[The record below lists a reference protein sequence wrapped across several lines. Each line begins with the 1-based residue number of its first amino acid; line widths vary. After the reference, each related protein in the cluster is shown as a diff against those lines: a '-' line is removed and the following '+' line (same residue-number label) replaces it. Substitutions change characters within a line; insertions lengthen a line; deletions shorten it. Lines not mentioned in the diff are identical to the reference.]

1 MTAIC
6 KTLSDHI
13 CLIMHSH
20 FDPVFYS
27 SHRGT
32 ACPVSLDSLNNPIKQ
47 VVQVPT
53 VQAASC
59 PSEICC
65 HRTLYLSAHSA
76 SMYVSASLPQALSGG
91 GSEGRRRKKVEEKGE
106 KAKAAQIGC
115 IYISMMLEN
124 Y

>member
-20 FDPVFYS
+20 FDSVFYS

-32 ACPVSLDSLNNPIKQ
+32 ACPVSFDSLNNPIKQ

-53 VQAASC
+53 IQAACRS
-59 PSEICC
+59 SERRC
-65 HRTLYLSAHSA
+65 HRPLYLSAHSA
-76 SMYVSASLPQALSGG
+76 SMYGSASLPQALSGG
-91 GSEGRRRKKVEEKGE
+91 GSEGLRRKNVEEKGE
-106 KAKAAQIGC
+106 KAKMSQIGC
-115 IYISMMLEN
+115 VCIAMMLEN

>member
-32 ACPVSLDSLNNPIKQ
+32 ACPVSFDSLNNPIKQ

-53 VQAASC
+53 IKAACRS
-59 PSEICC
+59 SERCC
-65 HRTLYLSAHSA
+65 HRPLYLSAHSA
-76 SMYVSASLPQALSGG
+76 SMYGSASLPQALSGG
-91 GSEGRRRKKVEEKGE
+91 GSEGLRRKKVEENGE

-115 IYISMMLEN
+115 ICIAMMLEN